1 MNYKVQNT
9 KILTPENLILILH
22 KSAKLYS
29 EYADTTLLFI
39 FRTASGNPRLF
50 NCRDESVKMCISAQ
64 NNRGCIQPVKI
75 KRTNI
80 R

>member
-29 EYADTTLLFI
+29 EYADTTVLFI
-39 FRTASGNPRLF
+39 FRKKPDNTF
-50 NCRDESVKMCISAQ
+50 
-64 NNRGCIQPVKI
+64 
-75 KRTNI
+75 
-80 R
+80 